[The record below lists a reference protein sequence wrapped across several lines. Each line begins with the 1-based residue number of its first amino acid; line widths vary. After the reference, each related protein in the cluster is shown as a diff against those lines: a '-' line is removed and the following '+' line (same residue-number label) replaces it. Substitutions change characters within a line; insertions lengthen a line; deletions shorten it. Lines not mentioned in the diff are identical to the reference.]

1 MIETVFNFTVLGF
14 LRDVRKYH
22 KAFNAVSSVNKALDA
37 ADVALAAAENA
48 LAAAENALYS
58 SEKATDVVGDVVRNL
73 DEVVRNSM
81 AYAWEIGKGK
91 PFKFELDA
99 SPDNPFLDGNWAA
112 KVNG

>member
-58 SEKATDVVGDVVRNL
+58 SEKATDVVG
-73 DEVVRNSM
+73 RNSM

>member
-22 KAFNAVSSVNKALDA
+22 KAFNAVSSVNK
-37 ADVALAAAENA
+37 A